1 MPIEEFQTSCSI
13 VPDPG
18 TYALLFCRFSRQ
30 SDNRDGRPT
39 GHPVL
44 TIDALLDSTA
54 HHGSGEVDNVTPA
67 LMPLMTTFIPSQ
79 PAGTPFRLSLHSWDP
94 PPSAAQGQSFS
105 TAPEIPKFE
114 VLLRVD
120 GKFVT

>member
-1 MPIEEFQTSCSI
+1 MRYRNWDILLFPGYSKVPIEEFQTSCSI
-13 VPDPG
+13 VPDP
-18 TYALLFCRFSRQ
+18 
-30 SDNRDGRPT
+30 
-39 GHPVL
+39 
-44 TIDALLDSTA
+44 DSTA